1 MAEIVG
7 EFANWTAFVAKA
19 QREDGMA
26 SYRVIQWGTGAV
38 GKYCIQQAI
47 DRPDLVPVGAR
58 VFTDAKVG
66 QDIGVIAHRDPIGV
80 TAVKDK
86 QAILDAD
93 ADIVVYTPLV
103 VDLEDICA
111 ILESGKN
118 LVTPSGFFF
127 MKDMETLDRLEAAC
141 AKGRSTMFATGI
153 HPGFAGDRM
162 ALVLSALCRKITKV
176 TIYELVSMAD
186 MTESADMVFG
196 LLGFNMDAET
206 AAKTEPPL
214 LKTMS
219 RIFIECMQV
228 VAAGLGVKIER
239 YRTSHEYALTTE
251 DSMTAPGLIKKG
263 HVGGQHFNYEALIG
277 NRTVIECKTYW
288 RMADKITPHWDYPM
302 TGLNYV
308 VEIEGE
314 PGVRSEMHP
323 LGKRPAEDGLV
334 WTSALLMNAIPEVC
348 RAPAGFKTTIDM
360 PLIAAKFA
368 TDF

>member
-1 MAEIVG
+1 M
-7 EFANWTAFVAKA
+7 
-19 QREDGMA
+19 
-26 SYRVIQWGTGAV
+26 YRVIQWGTGAV

-47 DRPDLVPVGAR
+47 DRPDLSLAAAR
-58 VFTDAKVG
+58 VFSDAKTGLDVG
-66 QDIGVIAHRDPIGV
+66 SIAQRNPIGV
-80 TAVKDK
+80 LATADR
-86 QAILDAD
+86 QQILDCE

-103 VDLEDICA
+103 VDLDDICA
-111 ILESGKN
+111 ILETGKN

-127 MKDMETLDRLEAAC
+127 LKDTETLNRVEAAC
-141 AKGRSTMFATGI
+141 AKGRATIFATGI

-162 ALVLSALCRKITKV
+162 ALVLSALCKKITKV

-206 AAKTEPPL
+206 AARAKPPL
-214 LKTMS
+214 LETMS
-219 RIFIECMQV
+219 RIFTECMQT
-228 VAAGLGVKIER
+228 VAAGLGVEIER

-251 DSMTAPGLIKKG
+251 DSMTTPGLIPKG
-263 HVGGQHFNYEALIG
+263 HVGGQHFNYEAIVG
-277 NRTVIECKTYW
+277 DRTVIECKTYW
-288 RMADKITPHWDYPM
+288 RMADKIEPYWNYPM

-314 PGVRSEMHP
+314 PGVRCEIQP

-348 RAPAGFKTTIDM
+348 KAPPGFKTTIDM